1 MSTPPVAWNLEDP
14 NLKRIEEQIDWYD
27 KKSVLFQNQYKRI
40 KLIEIV
46 AAAFIP
52 FLSALHFSD
61 PNLLFPYT
69 SVRFATVVGTVTA
82 LLGVLITILEGI
94 LQLQQYQ
101 QNWVSYRGTCEAL
114 KHEKFTYIAGAGVYA
129 SAANPHALLVERF
142 ETIGSQENTKWASLQ
157 QPQKFDKT
165 GQAEKQA

>member
-1 MSTPPVAWNLEDP
+1 MSAIVNPWDVKEDP
-14 NLKRIEEQIDWYD
+14 NIERIEDQIDWYD
-27 KKSVLFQNQYKRI
+27 KKSGIYQKRYKRI

-46 AAAFIP
+46 AAAIIP

-61 PNLLFPYT
+61 PNVLFPFT

-82 LLGVLITILEGI
+82 LLGVLITVLEGV

-101 QNWVSYRGTCEAL
+101 QNWVAYRATCEAL

-129 SAANPHALLVERF
+129 EAAKPHVLLVERF
-142 ETIGSQENTKWASLQ
+142 ETISSQENTKWASLQ
-157 QPQKFDKT
+157 QPQKKD
-165 GQAEKQA
+165 QS